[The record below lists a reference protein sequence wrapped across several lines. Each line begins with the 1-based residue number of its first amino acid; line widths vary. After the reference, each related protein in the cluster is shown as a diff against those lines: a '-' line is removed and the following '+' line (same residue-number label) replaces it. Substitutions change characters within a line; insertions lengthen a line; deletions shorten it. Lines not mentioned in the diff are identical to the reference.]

1 MARTSTAKTSWRTAG
16 VVLALSALTTLSA
29 HAQPR
34 QGGTLNWL
42 VNPIPTSLIP
52 LTTSAGGNSD
62 IGPKVVEGLLTYD
75 YDLKPKAL
83 LATAWNVSK
92 DGLQYRFDLR
102 KGVKWHDGKD
112 FTSADV
118 AFSILTLK
126 QVHPRGRGTFAN
138 VTEVRTP
145 DANTAIVILSKP
157 APFLLTALA
166 AAESPI
172 VPKHLY
178 EGTDI
183 AANKYNSA
191 PVGTGPFIFKEW
203 VQGSHVIF
211 DRNPNYWDKPKPY
224 LDKVIVRFIPDA
236 VARAA
241 ALESGNV
248 DLGNAVIPL
257 SDVERFKKLPNVNV
271 DTDQWTYW
279 GNHQQAYFNLDSPI
293 LKNLEVRRAIAQS
306 VDVNA
311 YNNVVWYGYGKISA
325 SPIGVALSKYHD
337 SSVKHQP
344 YNLKQA
350 EALLD
355 AAGYK
360 RDANGT
366 RFKLRLL
373 YNPFLERRTADF
385 LRQSLGRVGIDAE
398 VESYDF
404 ATYTK
409 KVYTDRA
416 FDITAESLLNL
427 FDPTLG
433 VQRVF
438 WSKNF
443 KIGLPFSNTPHY
455 VNPEVDR
462 LLEAAAIEVDE
473 TKRRQLFVGFQQQVY
488 ADIPSIEFGA
498 NPNITVAAKKVR
510 NYAPTAEG
518 VRGSFAD
525 LYLAQ

>member
-1 MARTSTAKTSWRTAG
+1 MAILSVSRFIRPLLALALGMLAG
-16 VVLALSALTTLSA
+16 VAA
-29 HAQPR
+29 HAQAR
-34 QGGTLNWL
+34 HGGTLNWV
-42 VNPIPTSLIP
+42 VNPSPASLIP

-62 IGPKVVEGLLTYD
+62 IGPKVVEGLLTYG
-75 YDLKPKAL
+75 YDLQPKPL
-83 LATAWNVSK
+83 LATAWSVSG
-92 DGLQYRFDLR
+92 DGLQYSFTLR
-102 KGVKWHDGKD
+102 QGVKWHDGRD

-145 DANTAIVILSKP
+145 NANTAIVVLSKP

-166 AAESPI
+166 AAESPM

-183 AANKYNSA
+183 ASNKYNSA
-191 PVGTGPFIFKEW
+191 PVGTGPFVFKEW
-203 VQGSHVIF
+203 VQGSHAIF
-211 DRNPNYWDKPKPY
+211 ERNPNYWDKPKPY
-224 LDKVIVRFIPDA
+224 LDRIIARFIPDA
-236 VARAA
+236 VARSA
-241 ALESGNV
+241 ALESGAI
-248 DLGNAVIPL
+248 DLGYAVIPI
-257 SDVERFKKLPNVNV
+257 SDVERFKKLPQLRV
-271 DTDQWTYW
+271 DTDQWSYW
-279 GNHQQAYFNLDSPI
+279 GNHQQMYFNLDSPV
-293 LKNLEVRRAIAQS
+293 LKNLEVRRAIAHA

-311 YNNVVWYGYGKISA
+311 YNNVVWFGYGRVSA
-325 SPIGVALSKYHD
+325 SPIGPALVRYHD
-337 SSVKHQP
+337 ASIKHQP
-344 YNLKQA
+344 FDLRRA

-355 AAGYK
+355 AAGHK

-385 LRQSLGRVGIDAE
+385 LRQSLSRVGIDAE
-398 VESYDF
+398 IESYDF

-416 FDITAESLLNL
+416 FDMTAESLLNL

-443 KIGLPFSNTPHY
+443 KIGLPFSNAAHY
-455 VNPEVDR
+455 DNPDVDR
-462 LLEAAAIEVDE
+462 LLEAASVEVDDK
-473 TKRRQLFVGFQQQVY
+473 KRRELFVAFQKQVEK
-488 ADIPSIEFGA
+488 DIPSIEFGA
-498 NPNITVAAKKVR
+498 NPNITVAAKKVQ
-510 NYAPTAEG
+510 NYQPTAEG
-518 VRGSFAD
+518 IRGSFAD
-525 LYLAQ
+525 LYFAP